1 MQQRKAEESKT
12 VKKLSTIIALVVA
25 AILVINGPA
34 SPPIETADDK
44 LAERSPESAD
54 PVVASFER
62 ELARKPVQAAPA
74 RRDAIDDDVLYRT
87 MNEIHWTLD
96 DRGAADNVDEPELL
110 EEIELEPGE

>member
-1 MQQRKAEESKT
+1 M
-12 VKKLSTIIALVVA
+12 KKLSTIIALVVA

-44 LAERSPESAD
+44 LTDRSPVDAD

-62 ELARKPVQAAPA
+62 ELARKPAQTAPV

-87 MNEIHWTLD
+87 MNEIHWTPD
-96 DRGAADNVDEPELL
+96 DRSAVDIAEEKSDELGL
-110 EEIELEPGE
+110 LDEIELESDE